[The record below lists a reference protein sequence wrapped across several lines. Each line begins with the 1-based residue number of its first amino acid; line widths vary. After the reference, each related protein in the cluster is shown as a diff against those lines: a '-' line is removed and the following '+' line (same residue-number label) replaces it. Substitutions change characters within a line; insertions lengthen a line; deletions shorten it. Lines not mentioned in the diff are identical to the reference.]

1 MRFPLGDRILL
12 VQGDRS
18 FLLAGR
24 ALSEFPLYIE
34 TFQGEYCEAVS
45 PDDLVC
51 VSAPEGGET
60 EPARMLLEL
69 VRRYRMPL
77 LVLPRDH
84 PGSGRLPLVVSVA
97 GSLVLSCDI
106 RRGTHPDQHLLCS
119 SDELAGLSLK
129 GSHGDIVVEG
139 VPQGVRIR
147 YLDER
152 AEQPI
157 VN

>member
-1 MRFPLGDRILL
+1 MIYPLGDRILL
-12 VQGDRS
+12 IRGDRS
-18 FLLAGR
+18 FLLAGQ
-24 ALSEFPLYIE
+24 ALAQFPLYIE
-34 TFQGEYCEAVS
+34 SFDGESTQGVL
-45 PDDLVC
+45 PGDLVC

-77 LVLPRDH
+77 LVLPKGH

-97 GSLVLSCDI
+97 SSILLSCDI

-119 SDELAGLSLK
+119 SGELAGITLS
-129 GSHGDIVVEG
+129 GSEEG
-139 VPQGVRIR
+139 VTVKGVPPGVRIS

-152 AEQPI
+152 AERSIQD
-157 VN
+157 